1 MKVSKEMINKMQEDA
16 NQFWVPEL
24 VKLMKATKEPFLN
37 VIYDSDPIEKI
48 FFDNVILV
56 GDAVHPTTPHCLR
69 STNMSLLDAQVLGKC
84 LEKWGRG
91 DLQSALSEYQ
101 SIRLPMVSKQVLH
114 ARKVG
119 RIKQGLDVPDREIF
133 DPNKA
138 SSEECCEIQQKN
150 VPFFSPT
157 FLNCYGVKRQSQ
169 FFTIEYM

>member
-1 MKVSKEMINKMQEDA
+1 MINKMQEDA

-48 FFDNVILV
+48 FFDNVVLV
-56 GDAVHPTTPHCLR
+56 GDTVHPTTPHCLR

-84 LEKWGRG
+84 LKKWGRG

-101 SIRLPMVSKQVLH
+101 SIRLPMVSKQVQH

-119 RIKQGLDVPDREIF
+119 RIKQGLDFPDREIF

-150 VPFFSPT
+150 VPFFSYIPE
-157 FLNCYGVKRQSQ
+157 LLRS
-169 FFTIEYM
+169 